1 MTALLLLKEPAGCD
15 SWGPVTLE
23 ARSVGLMGSAG
34 QLPLSFFYAFIDS
47 GFFQT
52 VLLILEI
59 RKVKPRNR
67 NSRLPPPS
75 VSVTEEGCGA
85 QALPTAPCLLHLQNA
100 TRCSWSAHPRLRD
113 FTGQLRNFSRNR
125 QRLSNTLLCQ
135 ERMLKKNKEHCHYH
149 LFNIIT
155 EPAGNTPAP
164 RESED
169 RVGANR
175 LFATSFQTSCPPP
188 PFASALVLPC
198 ELASWPF
205 FEDERSCESQGL
217 FIYGSLS
224 PKHRPCYH
232 QDLFPQ
238 ITQVSTKTSSAR
250 RGAVTHGILYAL
262 THALPGHLATCIVRI
277 HFIFCPHF
285 NDDMETRIL
294 FPSMPKTVPGT

>member
-1 MTALLLLKEPAGCD
+1 
-15 SWGPVTLE
+15 
-23 ARSVGLMGSAG
+23 MGSAG

-175 LFATSFQTSCPPP
+175 LFATSFQTSCPPSPLP
-188 PFASALVLPC
+188 PRSFCP
-198 ELASWPF
+198 ASWP
-205 FEDERSCESQGL
+205 
-217 FIYGSLS
+217 
-224 PKHRPCYH
+224 
-232 QDLFPQ
+232 
-238 ITQVSTKTSSAR
+238 
-250 RGAVTHGILYAL
+250 
-262 THALPGHLATCIVRI
+262 PGHSLKTKGPASLRDFSFTVPFLQNTVPVIIKTYFRRSLKCLLKR
-277 HFIFCPHF
+277 HLLGAAPSPTAF
-285 NDDMETRIL
+285 
-294 FPSMPKTVPGT
+294 SMPLRMHSLGT